1 MNLFGEVEPVKAEPI
16 APYLGGKSQLAK
28 TIVGKIQQIEHATFV
43 DVFFGMG
50 GVFFRRVSVPKLEV
64 INDINNELVTLF
76 RVLRNH
82 PEVFLKE
89 LAAFPPSRIEYD
101 QLRKVDTAHM
111 TDLQRAVRYYY
122 LQRLTF
128 GGNPKH
134 QSFAV
139 APNFAA
145 KLNWK
150 KASEHLTAASE
161 RLAGVVIENMDWRE
175 VLSRYDS
182 AETLFYLDPPYWG
195 GETDYGKGVF
205 KREDFAEMAGLLTNI
220 KGRFLLSL
228 NDREEVREIFEAFS
242 QEQVHLNYSINPDNP
257 KKVAELIISN

>member
-28 TIVGKIQQIEHATFV
+28 TIVGKIQQIKHATFV

-76 RVLRNH
+76 RVLRSH
-82 PEVFLKE
+82 PEAFLKE
-89 LAAFPPSRIEYD
+89 LEAFPASRVEFD
-101 QLRKVDTAHM
+101 ALKNASTAHM
-111 TDLQRAVRYYY
+111 TDLQRAVRFFY
-122 LQRLTF
+122 LQRLSF
-128 GGNPKH
+128 GGKVDKQVLGFSHGSPYDFTGDRL
-134 QSFAV
+134 QG
-139 APNFAA
+139 
-145 KLNWK
+145 KL
-150 KASEHLTAASE
+150 KAAAS
-161 RLAGVVIENMDWRE
+161 RLDGVVIESMDWRK

-182 AETLFYLDPPYWG
+182 ADALFYLDPPYWG
-195 GETDYGKGVF
+195 GEADYGQGVF
-205 KREDFAEMAGLLTNI
+205 ERKDFAEMAELLSKI

-228 NDREEVREIFEAFS
+228 NDREEVRQTFEDFNL
-242 QEQVHLNYSINPDNP
+242 EQVHLNYSIGKEAG